1 RRPRV
6 PELDRGD
13 HEALLVDARR
23 AARHRA
29 GDDAADVVVV
39 AEGLDEGDDLLVAG
53 LRRGVE
59 DRDGDA
65 EVREVADAPF
75 GLVDVVVEEDIAG
88 DHRLQREVPGH
99 RVDQGAVGPSGEL
112 AHEPVVDAGAEVVG
126 VPDHRRAGGPRDRR
140 LDLHLDGGQAALDDL
155 DEDRVGT
162 RPGVGGQGVERELG
176 GGKPR
181 GGHES
186 APSRVTMMLRY
197 SSMRTTNPG
206 WTGTVESNSSMMV
219 GPASRVP

>member
-1 RRPRV
+1 
-6 PELDRGD
+6 
-13 HEALLVDARR
+13 
-23 AARHRA
+23 
-29 GDDAADVVVV
+29 
-39 AEGLDEGDDLLVAG
+39 
-53 LRRGVE
+53 
-59 DRDGDA
+59 
-65 EVREVADAPF
+65 
-75 GLVDVVVEEDIAG
+75 
-88 DHRLQREVPGH
+88 
-99 RVDQGAVGPSGEL
+99 
-112 AHEPVVDAGAEVVG
+112 
-126 VPDHRRAGGPRDRR
+126 RR

-206 WTGTVESNSSMMV
+206 WTGTVEPNSSMMV
-219 GPASRVP
+219 GPASRVPGTRSSRQKTGVSTRPRPGSKQTCRWDVGAGCGSACSGSGVSSGRWIGPMPETRRLTHSTCWSGFPSKS